1 MEGASSTLEGAKA
14 DFFVL
19 TTGVESLRLA
29 GVLKDLFFDLVTSG
43 SAIPREPLERAQ

>member
-1 MEGASSTLEGAKA
+1 MVDAKA

-29 GVLKDLFFDLVTSG
+29 GVLKDSIFGFVTSG
-43 SAIPREPLERAQ
+43 SAIPREPLERAQRDLEKA